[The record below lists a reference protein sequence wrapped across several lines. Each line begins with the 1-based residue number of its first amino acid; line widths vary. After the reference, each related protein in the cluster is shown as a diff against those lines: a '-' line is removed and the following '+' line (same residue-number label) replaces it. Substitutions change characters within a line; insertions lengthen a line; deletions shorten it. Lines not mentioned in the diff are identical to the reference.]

1 MKIDAFWRVLDDG
14 FLFVVNQLLHLV
26 MYAGF
31 YNAFEPIYNRL
42 VYRSLLLICRR
53 KKRLPLDGHNWKNF
67 PVIYRNHLFNDMI
80 ITSYRFIL
88 PFCWC
93 VIITFLTHWAILK
106 YILPAFKDTLSI
118 INFREIKILKIDRP
132 NQTKTNFERS

>member
-53 KKRLPLDGHNWKNF
+53 KSAYH
-67 PVIYRNHLFNDMI
+67 
-80 ITSYRFIL
+80 
-88 PFCWC
+88 
-93 VIITFLTHWAILK
+93 
-106 YILPAFKDTLSI
+106 
-118 INFREIKILKIDRP
+118 
-132 NQTKTNFERS
+132 